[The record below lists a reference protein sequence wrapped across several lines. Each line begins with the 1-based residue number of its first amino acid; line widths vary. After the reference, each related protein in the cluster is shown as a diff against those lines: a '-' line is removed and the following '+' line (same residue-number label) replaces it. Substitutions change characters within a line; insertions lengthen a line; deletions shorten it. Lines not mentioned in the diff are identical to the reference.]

1 MGTRL
6 HLRGRQLVHSDEF
19 IVVHHISTPEDPS
32 IGPSIGHPSPGEIK
46 KYYKLQINPRYDVF
60 PI

>member
-6 HLRGRQLVHSDEF
+6 YLRGRHLVHSDEF

-32 IGPSIGHPSPGEIK
+32 TGPSIGHPSPGEIK
-46 KYYKLQINPRYDVF
+46 KYYKLQINPRYDAF